1 MFSAGFSETLMDG
14 IGLFGILIMVGSCSA
29 VSFLLVFVF
38 RPKKAPHDDE
48 EEKLLTEN
56 DV

>member
-29 VSFLLVFVF
+29 VSFLLIFVF

-48 EEKLLTEN
+48 EILLTEN